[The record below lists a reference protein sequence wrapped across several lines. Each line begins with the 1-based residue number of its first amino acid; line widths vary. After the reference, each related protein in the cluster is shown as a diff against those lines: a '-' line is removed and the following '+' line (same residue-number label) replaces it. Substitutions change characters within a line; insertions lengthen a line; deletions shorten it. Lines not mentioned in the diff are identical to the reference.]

1 MEQNQTDNETF
12 VPIKISR
19 ATAQKLKSLFPDVVY
34 SDAVD
39 WLLSRYGDGL
49 GDHASCANTELW
61 IKLDRLE
68 EIFSALALTNVAIA
82 DVYRR
87 QVGGELP
94 RLRNVSG
101 KLAAV
106 AKAHSTGEGTP

>member
-1 MEQNQTDNETF
+1 MEQNQTDNESIVT
-12 VPIKISR
+12 IKIRR
-19 ATAQKLKSLFPDVVY
+19 ATVKKLKSLFPEVVY

-68 EIFSALALTNVAIA
+68 EIFSTLALTNVAIA
-82 DVYRR
+82 DIYRR
-87 QVGGELP
+87 QVGWELP
-94 RLRNVSG
+94 RLRSVSG
-101 KLAAV
+101 QLAAV
-106 AKAHSTGEGTP
+106 AKAHSTGGTP